1 MSQTNRN
8 KLSISLAVS
17 PHTKNKMES
26 LVSTKQFGSV
36 SDVVNTAVLMFLGKL
51 SLFKNE
57 MDFNNFILSAVNY
70 EAEKI
75 KKEQISVSYNQFVD
89 DELKELSFILKKSKS
104 FIVRM
109 AINDFLN
116 FYTGKKKDYPEHN
129 IGKYPASEDELKE
142 FILRIIK
149 EAKNKENM

>member
-1 MSQTNRN
+1 MVKQNRN

-51 SLFKNE
+51 SLCKNE
-57 MDFNNFILSAVNY
+57 MDFNYFVSSAIND

-75 KKEQISVSYNQFVD
+75 KKEQISVSYNKFVD
-89 DELKELSFILKKSKS
+89 DELKDLSILLEKSKS

-109 AINDFLN
+109 AINDFLG
-116 FYTGKKKDYPEHN
+116 FIPVRKRFIGYKIGN
-129 IGKYPASEDELKE
+129 IHIEEELKE
-142 FILRIIK
+142 FI
-149 EAKNKENM
+149 